1 MKKIASNVVRNHI
14 NQGYTRNT
22 TLDSLRVIAAIPIVK
37 VQNTQMITIA
47 AGTFII
53 LIINY

>member
-22 TLDSLRVIAAIPIVK
+22 ILDSLRVIAAIPIVK
-37 VQNTQMITIA
+37 V
-47 AGTFII
+47 
-53 LIINY
+53 